1 MTRSPIWSPEGSL
14 LTALQ
19 TGLHSRPGPQV
30 PAPILTRRSRR
41 CLARYYPCGR
51 YLCRPLR
58 APPVL
63 LVTRFGPGSRCVTFC
78 WCIYIAFLSLCS
90 LHSRWRP
97 THITHRHITSFNSYT
112 YSTRTRAH
120 CMHQSHT
127 SYHFN
132 GSSIICLCILNM
144 CNNPEYVSCAAYNEI
159 IIICTLRRTS

>member
-97 THITHRHITSFNSYT
+97 THIYT
-112 YSTRTRAH
+112 LYTLHHLIPIPIPHVRARIA
-120 CMHQSHT
+120 CINHT

-144 CNNPEYVSCAAYNEI
+144 CNNPEYVSCAAYI
-159 IIICTLRRTS
+159 MRL